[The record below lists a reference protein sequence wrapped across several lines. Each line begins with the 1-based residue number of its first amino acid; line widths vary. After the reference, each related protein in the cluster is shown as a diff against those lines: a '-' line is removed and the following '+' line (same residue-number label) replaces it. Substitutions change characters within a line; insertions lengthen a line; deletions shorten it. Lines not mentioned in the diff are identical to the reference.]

1 MDVIKV
7 HNKPR
12 PNSYFNTFRTK
23 FGANGQLKMSLIA
36 SVLNV
41 LNILRQF
48 CLQIDQHDII
58 VGETKLQFN
67 NSCFVGVDAS
77 FGLLKTMD
85 GNI

>member
-41 LNILRQF
+41 LNILSQF
-48 CLQIDQHDII
+48 CLQID
-58 VGETKLQFN
+58 
-67 NSCFVGVDAS
+67 
-77 FGLLKTMD
+77 
-85 GNI
+85 